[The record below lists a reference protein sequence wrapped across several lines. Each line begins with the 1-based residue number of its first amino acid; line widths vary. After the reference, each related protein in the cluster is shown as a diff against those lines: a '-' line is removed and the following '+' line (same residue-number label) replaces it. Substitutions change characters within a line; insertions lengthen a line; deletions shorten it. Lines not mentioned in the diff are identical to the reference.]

1 MQFASFAEETV
12 LFGATAVENEFIME
26 YMLQAPG
33 DFVRVYL
40 YMLFQCQYPQ
50 AGNSLSDATRMLGI
64 SEEDFLRAMRYW
76 ERQGL
81 WRRVADN
88 PPAFS
93 LWAAGRRL
101 WTMCRAKI
109 GNCTPSC
116 KAFWAR
122 NT

>member
-64 SEEDFLRAMRYW
+64 SEEDFCVPCAI
-76 ERQGL
+76 G
-81 WRRVADN
+81 
-88 PPAFS
+88 S
-93 LWAAGRRL
+93 GRG
-101 WTMCRAKI
+101 WPD
-109 GNCTPSC
+109 G
-116 KAFWAR
+116 
-122 NT
+122 